1 MKKLITALLLTIAS
15 IALKAQ
21 QVILTPLQNLSKV
34 TQDNEIVIAPD
45 HSYIEFKDRTTGTV
59 CTRFDIKTNSPYY
72 RESLQKYKQKS
83 DSWNAPAKDRRGSGN
98 YYLNHLTRDKVMHL
112 FNLQKTPAP
121 VPPNF
126 IFEQAFIAGA
136 PIETKGDKVL
146 VFYTISFYGKQNKY
160 EHTGQLLLANRTT
173 FMVLNSNGEIVWRI
187 NDLPAQATAT
197 LTSNGRY
204 IGICYGNFAEDYV
217 GDYYGTSGTWIYDL
231 QTGEKI
237 LDQAFSSIG
246 VGLAESADKWP
257 NIFGLGLGAA
267 HKDSSR
273 LCYLDT
279 EKRIIFTLTVH
290 DRELSN
296 TGYQIKL
303 LDRGFTWKGR
313 TYLLDKDFKQTP
325 FSEPLK
331 IK

>member
-237 LDQAFSSIG
+237 LDQAFSAIG
-246 VGLAESADKWP
+246 VGLGEKDNVFSVK
-257 NIFGLGLGAA
+257 LGST
-267 HKDSSR
+267 HKDTTTT
-273 LCYLDT
+273 CKIDT
-279 EKRIIFTLTVH
+279 EKRIMYTFKVH
-290 DRELSN
+290 DREFSKFEDFRLIN
-296 TGYQIKL
+296 
-303 LDRGFTWKGR
+303 RGFTWKGR